1 MNQTIHRSLSDCFTL
16 SNGVK
21 IPCVGFGTFKTP
33 NGEVCVQSVKDA
45 IRCGYRHIDT
55 ASAYGNEAS
64 VGKAIREC
72 GVPREELFI
81 TSKLFNPDQGY
92 ESTLEAFDITMKLL
106 GLEYLDLYLIHW
118 PIPPACHANDWKEL
132 NADTWRAFEKLYTD
146 GRIRAIGL
154 SNFIEHHIQ
163 NILDHCEIPP
173 MVDQLEI
180 HPGYDQAG
188 TVAFCQA
195 HNILPESWGP
205 LCQGK
210 AFGHPVL
217 EAMAEKYGH
226 SVSQICV
233 RWCLQQGVLPLPKS
247 VHANRIE
254 QNAQV
259 FDFQIDGEDMKA
271 IANIEGIGRCGRH
284 PDSIEDMLNLFG
296 PTPWQTWKQDRQA
309 LLKTI
314 S

>member
-1 MNQTIHRSLSDCFTL
+1 MSQVTQNSLTDCFTL
-16 SNGVK
+16 RNGVK
-21 IPCVGFGTFKTP
+21 IPCIGFGTFKTP
-33 NGEVCVQSVKDA
+33 DGEVCVQSVKDA
-45 IRCGYRHIDT
+45 IRLGYRHIDT

-64 VGKAIREC
+64 VGQAVRES

-92 ESTLEAFDITMKLL
+92 DSTLEAFDITMKLL
-106 GLEYLDLYLIHW
+106 GLDYLDLYLIHW
-118 PIPPACHANDWKEL
+118 PIPQARHADDWKEL
-132 NADTWRAFEKLYTD
+132 NRDTWRAFEKLYKE

-154 SNFIEHHIQ
+154 SNFLAHHIQ
-163 NILDHCEIPP
+163 NLLDVCEVLP
-173 MVDQLEI
+173 MVDQLEL
-180 HPGYDQAG
+180 HPGYDQAE

-195 HNILPESWGP
+195 NGILPESWGP

-217 EAMAEKYGH
+217 EEMAKKYGR

-233 RWCLQQGVLPLPKS
+233 RWCLQQGILPLPKS
-247 VHANRIE
+247 VHAERIE
-254 QNAQV
+254 ENAGA
-259 FDFQIDGEDMKA
+259 FGFEISGEDMKK

-296 PTPWQTWKQDRQA
+296 PNPWPNWKNDRRE
-309 LLKTI
+309 LLKKM
-314 S
+314 

>member
-1 MNQTIHRSLSDCFTL
+1 MNQMKTLSDCFTL

-21 IPCVGFGTFKTP
+21 IPCIGFGTFKTP

-45 IRCGYRHIDT
+45 LRCGYRHIDT

-64 VGKAIREC
+64 VGQAIRES
-72 GVPREELFI
+72 GVPREELFV

-92 ESTLEAFDITMKLL
+92 ESTLEAFEISMKLL
-106 GLEYLDLYLIHW
+106 GLDYLDLYLIHW
-118 PIPPACHANDWKEL
+118 PISQPCHADDWREQ
-132 NADTWRAFEKLYTD
+132 NAATWKAFEKLYRE

-163 NILDHCEIPP
+163 NILDCCEIPP

-180 HPGYDQAG
+180 HPGYSQAG
-188 TVAFCQA
+188 TVKFCRQ

-217 EAMAEKYGH
+217 EEMAGKYGC
-226 SVSQICV
+226 SVSQLCV

-247 VHANRIE
+247 VHADRIQ
-254 QNAQV
+254 QNAQA
-259 FDFQIDGEDMKA
+259 FGFEITGEDMEA
-271 IANIEGIGRCGRH
+271 IANIQGIGRCGRH
-284 PDSIEDMLNLFG
+284 PDSIDDMLKLFG
-296 PTPWQTWKQDRQA
+296 PSPWQNWNQERQD

-314 S
+314 

>member
-1 MNQTIHRSLSDCFTL
+1 MNQFNSLSDSFTL
-16 SNGVK
+16 SNRVK
-21 IPCVGFGTFKTP
+21 IPCIGFGTFKTP

-45 IRCGYRHIDT
+45 IQCGYRHIDT

-64 VGKAIREC
+64 VGQAIREC

-92 ESTLEAFDITMKLL
+92 ESTLEAFDISMKLL
-106 GLEYLDLYLIHW
+106 GLDYLDLYLIHW
-118 PIPPACHANDWKEL
+118 PISQPCHSEDWKEQDI
-132 NADTWRAFEKLYTD
+132 ATWKAFEKLYKE
-146 GRIRAIGL
+146 GRIRAIGV
-154 SNFIEHHIQ
+154 SNFIGHHIQ
-163 NILDHCEIPP
+163 NLLDHCEIAP

-180 HPGYDQAG
+180 HPGYDQAD
-188 TVAFCQA
+188 TVAFCKE

-217 EAMAEKYGH
+217 EKMAEKYQR

-247 VHANRIE
+247 VHADRIA
-254 QNAQV
+254 QNAQA
-259 FDFQIDGEDMKA
+259 FDFSISAEDMKT
-271 IANIEGIGRCGRH
+271 IAEAEGIGRCGRH
-284 PDSIEDMLNLFG
+284 PDSIDDMLKLFG
-296 PTPWQTWKQDRQA
+296 PSPWQNWKQDRLD
-309 LLKTI
+309 LLK
-314 S
+314 SVGK